1 MQDLKL
7 RLEDLRIGDVVTRSS
22 LDEIYNVYITL
33 VDSKVAE
40 GDIIGKIAFIG
51 LELDEKADK
60 VIEENDNICAIYHD
74 GDELEGEV
82 TYDDSLSDCRIE
94 R

>member
-51 LELDEKADK
+51 RELDEKADK

-74 GDELEGEV
+74 GDEMEGEV

>member
-51 LELDEKADK
+51 RELDEKADK

-74 GDELEGEV
+74 EDEVEGEV

>member
-51 LELDEKADK
+51 RELDEKADK

-74 GDELEGEV
+74 GDRKSV
-82 TYDDSLSDCRIE
+82 V
-94 R
+94 